1 MEISLNTAIK
11 NNRFVE
17 AVQSENASKGFLQ
30 ITLFF
35 DSYGESNVSC
45 RVFKT
50 GSLSGLDDKI
60 IEASEGMR
68 VLKSTQTYA
77 QGNVFTVLYLKK
89 LDKRVGN
96 DKKK

>member
-1 MEISLNTAIK
+1 MEISLNAAIK
-11 NNRFVE
+11 GNKFVD

-45 RVFKT
+45 KVFKT
-50 GSLSGLDDKI
+50 GSLSGLDEKI
-60 IEASEGMR
+60 IEAAEGLQI
-68 VLKSTQTYA
+68 LKATQTYA